1 MSTCYLLPMSHEWPS
16 FRESSE
22 PLSPTSTVNENR
34 GISGLQHGA
43 SSSDIGAA
51 TYATFSS
58 ITWPSNFSLARSHGL
73 PNPLSH
79 VSADLGASPASRSP
93 ELESPG
99 HRASEQIARGS
110 PRQEFALPSAPSSAA
125 GPVVLKEEDEDV
137 MSASDLDEI
146 VEDEALPQTAAER
159 RAAKRKM
166 KRFRWVHRLESTD
179 SKVLMLVKLD
189 TQSNAISS
197 ERICPPASPRCGST
211 GTLVT

>member
-1 MSTCYLLPMSHEWPS
+1 MSHEWPS

-22 PLSPTSTVNENR
+22 PLSPTSTGNENR
-34 GISGLQHGA
+34 GISGLQHAA

-58 ITWPSNFSLARSHGL
+58 ITWPSNFSLARAHGL

-99 HRASEQIARGS
+99 HRAPEQVARGS
-110 PRQEFALPSAPSSAA
+110 PRQEFALPSAPTSAA
-125 GPVVLKEEDEDV
+125 GPVVLKEEDEEV
-137 MSASDLDEI
+137 MSGSDLDEI
-146 VEDEALPQTAAER
+146 VEDEVLPQTAAER

-166 KRFRWVHRLESTD
+166 KRFRWVHRLESTG
-179 SKVLMLVKLD
+179 SNVLMLVKLD
-189 TQSNAISS
+189 PQSNAFSS
-197 ERICPPASPRCGST
+197 ERIRAPASPRRGST
-211 GTLVT
+211 GTFVT

>member
-22 PLSPTSTVNENR
+22 PLSPTSTGNENR
-34 GISGLQHGA
+34 GISGLQHAA
-43 SSSDIGAA
+43 SSSDTGAA

-58 ITWPSNFSLARSHGL
+58 ITWPSNFSLARNHGL

-79 VSADLGASPASRSP
+79 VSAGIGASPAPRSP

-99 HRASEQIARGS
+99 HRAPDQIARGS
-110 PRQEFALPSAPSSAA
+110 PRQEFALPSAPTSAT
-125 GPVVLKEEDEDV
+125 GPVALKEEDDEV

-166 KRFRWVHRLESTD
+166 KRFRWVHELESPD
-179 SKVLMLVKLD
+179 RHVLMLLKLD
-189 TQSNAISS
+189 TQSNALSS
-197 ERICPPASPRCGST
+197 ERICPPASPRRGST
-211 GTLVT
+211 GTFIT

>member
-22 PLSPTSTVNENR
+22 PLSPTSTGNENR
-34 GISGLQHGA
+34 AISGLQHA
-43 SSSDIGAA
+43 TSSSDIGAA
-51 TYATFSS
+51 SYATFSS
-58 ITWPSNFSLARSHGL
+58 ITWPSNISLPRAHGL

-93 ELESPG
+93 EIESPG
-99 HRASEQIARGS
+99 LRAPEQIARGS
-110 PRQEFALPSAPSSAA
+110 PRQGFALPSAPTSAA
-125 GPVVLKEEDEDV
+125 GAAVLKEEDEDV

-166 KRFRWVHRLESTD
+166 KRFRWVHQLQSTGRN
-179 SKVLMLVKLD
+179 VLMPVKLD
-189 TQSNAISS
+189 TQSNAISF
-197 ERICPPASPRCGST
+197 ERICATTSPRRGST
-211 GTLVT
+211 GTFVT

>member
-22 PLSPTSTVNENR
+22 PLSPTSTGNENR
-34 GISGLQHGA
+34 GISALQHA
-43 SSSDIGAA
+43 TSSSDIGAA

-58 ITWPSNFSLARSHGL
+58 ITWPSNYSLARSHGL
-73 PNPLSH
+73 PN

-99 HRASEQIARGS
+99 HRAPEQIARGS
-110 PRQEFALPSAPSSAA
+110 PRVGFALPSAPTSAA

-137 MSASDLDEI
+137 MSGSELEEI
-146 VEDEALPQTAAER
+146 VVEDEALPQTAAER

-166 KRFRWVHRLESTD
+166 KRFRWVHQLES
-179 SKVLMLVKLD
+179 SGSNVLMLVKLD
-189 TQSNAISS
+189 PQSNAIST
-197 ERICPPASPRCGST
+197 E
-211 GTLVT
+211 